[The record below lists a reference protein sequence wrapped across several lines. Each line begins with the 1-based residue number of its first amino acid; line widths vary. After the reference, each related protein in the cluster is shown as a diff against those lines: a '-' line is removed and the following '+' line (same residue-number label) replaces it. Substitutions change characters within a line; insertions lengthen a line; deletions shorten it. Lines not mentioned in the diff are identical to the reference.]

1 VYRMSRLVIL
11 VLGLAHCAAPAQ
23 SVAPRSVRD
32 AEQEVFMRRLASPS
46 AIEVAAFDGLYIP
59 AHGRIRK
66 RGGLVL
72 PYSLKRV
79 MRGFGKC
86 VYGRRKH
93 PALDIGGVGK
103 WKGLGTP
110 VRSMVRAKVTMI
122 GRPADAPGKFGIPD
136 MRRGTVKRTRATLPR
151 SLRLPKYGRVH
162 FFTKNHGSWRTGTIV
177 VTRGLSGRLKNHVIR
192 YMHLGAVHPKLKVG
206 SIVQAGQEIGVMGG
220 SAVME
225 SWPHVHIDVETPTC
239 RRVDVAWLLG
249 LGPRESASCPPSKG
263 SKRKKRRDKRKKKRC
278 RHAR

>member
-1 VYRMSRLVIL
+1 
-11 VLGLAHCAAPAQ
+11 
-23 SVAPRSVRD
+23 
-32 AEQEVFMRRLASPS
+32 MRRLSAPN

-59 AHGRIRK
+59 AHGRIR
-66 RGGLVL
+66 RRRGLVL

-110 VRSMVRAKVTMI
+110 VRSMVRAKVTRI
-122 GRPADAPGKFGIPD
+122 GRPADDPEKFGTPD
-136 MRRGTVKRTRATLPR
+136 KRRGTVTRSRVTLPR

-162 FFTKNHGSWRTGTIV
+162 FFTKDHGKWRTGAMV
-177 VTRGLSGRLKNHVIR
+177 VTRVLRGRLKNYVIR

-220 SAVME
+220 TAVME

-239 RRVDVAWLLG
+239 KRVDVAWLLG
-249 LGPRESASCPPSKG
+249 LGPRTSASCPQWKG
-263 SKRKKRRDKRKKKRC
+263 RKGKKRRKKRKKKRC